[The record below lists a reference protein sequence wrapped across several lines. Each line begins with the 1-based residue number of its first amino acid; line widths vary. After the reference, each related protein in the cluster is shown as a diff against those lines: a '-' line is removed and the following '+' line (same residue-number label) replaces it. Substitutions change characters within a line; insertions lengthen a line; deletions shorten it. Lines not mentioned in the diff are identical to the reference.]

1 MALFYGGPEL
11 RLAEILHMAYAQRTI
26 HTLYKKLLR
35 LYPREF
41 REQLGE
47 SMQQTFNDLCAER
60 ETKGGW
66 FGFML
71 WTFIE
76 TAVGIVREHVL
87 LLTKGATMKNVLAN
101 PSSVVMKWGGLAYFL
116 LAVTFIVAPLIYF
129 MGNLRDAM
137 GPLSY
142 DLADFL
148 YGPVWSASLVTAV
161 FILRERLGEYA
172 PRRMSLALLAALL
185 AAGATVAVACIR
197 ASNRHYHLIH
207 PELHLET
214 DSTVLV
220 VWTTL
225 VAGMSA
231 TAWHFL
237 GWALVLIGSAGWTSR
252 RLPRLLSVLYFV
264 AGTSSLFV
272 YLLPSSEGNAAV
284 FGVMVSIWQ
293 GILLWKGQPGE
304 TKAPGINASQPH
316 QI

>member
-1 MALFYGGPEL
+1 VNKQAT
-11 RLAEILHMAYAQRTI
+11 AYV
-26 HTLYKKLLR
+26 LYKKLLA
-35 LYPREF
+35 LYPRGF

-47 SMQQTFNDLCAER
+47 SMQQTFNDLCRER
-60 ETKGGW
+60 QTKGGW

-71 WTFIE
+71 WTFVE

-87 LLTKGATMKNVLAN
+87 LLTKGATMKNILAN
-101 PSSVVMKWGGLAYFL
+101 PSSATLKWGGLASFL
-116 LAVTFIVAPLIYF
+116 MAVSFIIAPLIYLT
-129 MGNLRDAM
+129 GNLRDTL

-148 YGPVWSASLVTAV
+148 YGPVWAASLVTAV
-161 FILRERLGEYA
+161 FTLRERMGEYA

-197 ASNRHYHLIH
+197 SANRHYHLIH
-207 PELHLET
+207 PELHLEES
-214 DSTVLV
+214 STVLI

-225 VAGMSA
+225 VAGMIS

-252 RLPRLLSVLYFV
+252 RLPRLLSVLYLV

-293 GILLWKGQPGE
+293 GILLWKAKPEEAQ
-304 TKAPGINASQPH
+304 APGINASQLD
-316 QI
+316 QA

>member
-1 MALFYGGPEL
+1 
-11 RLAEILHMAYAQRTI
+11 MAYVQRTI

-47 SMQQTFNDLCAER
+47 SMQQTFNDLCKER
-60 ETKGGW
+60 QAKGGW

-71 WTFIE
+71 WTCAE
-76 TAVGIVREHVL
+76 TAIGIIREHVL
-87 LLTKGATMKNVLAN
+87 LLTKGATMKNILAN
-101 PSSVVMKWGGLAYFL
+101 PSSSAMKWGGLASFL

-129 MGNLRDAM
+129 VGNLRDAM

-148 YGPVWSASLVTAV
+148 YGPVWAASLVTEV
-161 FILRERLGEYA
+161 FTLLERMSEYA

-197 ASNRHYHLIH
+197 SANRHYHLMH
-207 PELHLET
+207 PELNLEMS
-214 DSTVLV
+214 STVLV

-225 VAGMSA
+225 VAGMTS

-252 RLPRLLSVLYFV
+252 RLPRLLSVLYLV

-272 YLLPSSEGNAAV
+272 YLLPNSEMNAAT

-293 GILLWKGQPGE
+293 GILLWKAEPEE
-304 TKAPGINASQPH
+304 TQTPGISASQPH
-316 QI
+316 QA